1 MPFGV
6 NPRPSLVAQAKLLL
20 GAAAVC
26 SALVALVNCDKP
38 KEQPA
43 TVKLGEPVGVRVGS
57 LNGAFAVT
65 QGQAPEPLVPGM
77 ARVLNQVGKNCPAL
91 FAKGSEPV
99 HMRGKVSGGALSFT
113 AGAEEP
119 PEIRCFREAMHGQK
133 VSETPFESEIGVEL
147 RPESPK

>member
-1 MPFGV
+1 
-6 NPRPSLVAQAKLLL
+6 VAQAKFLIRS
-20 GAAAVC
+20 AVVC

-43 TVKLGEPVGVRVGS
+43 AAKLGEPVGVRVGS

-99 HMRGKVSGGALSFT
+99 HMRGKVSASTLSFT
-113 AGAEEP
+113 AAPDEP
-119 PEIRCFREAMHGQK
+119 AEIRCFREAMHGQK
-133 VSETPFESEIGVEL
+133 VSDTPFDSEIGVEL